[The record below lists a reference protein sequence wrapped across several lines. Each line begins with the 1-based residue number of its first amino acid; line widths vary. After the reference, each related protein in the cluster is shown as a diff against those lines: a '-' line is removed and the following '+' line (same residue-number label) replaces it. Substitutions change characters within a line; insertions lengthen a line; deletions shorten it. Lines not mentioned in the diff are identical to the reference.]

1 MRSTLI
7 IIVALT
13 ACAGTALGQTA
24 TDIERNYGSP
34 AAAYPV
40 SEHIWMT
47 PEYAADGQI
56 CMARLYPRRI
66 SANANYYFASLP
78 SDELKGVLNQLVPLS
93 SRGAKRYGDI
103 AMSEL
108 GGGIVRTT
116 YPFEK
121 VTFTFLLS
129 FTIKELPKGEELPAL
144 PDEKHPSS
152 EKKAA
157 NLAKPGD
164 EFPNASA
171 PEPEIVEIRWKG
183 RKCVGR

>member
-1 MRSTLI
+1 MRGALI
-7 IIVALT
+7 IFVTLT
-13 ACAGTALGQTA
+13 VCAGTALGQTA
-24 TDIERNYGSP
+24 SDIERTYGSP
-34 AAAYPV
+34 AVAYPV

-56 CMARLYPRRI
+56 CRARLYPKRI
-66 SANANYYFASLP
+66 SANTNYFYAKRP
-78 SDELKGVLNQLVPLS
+78 SDELEGVLNQLVPPN
-93 SRGAKRYGDI
+93 SRGRKRYGDF
-103 AMSEL
+103 AMSEF
-108 GGGIVRTT
+108 GGVIVRTT

-129 FTIKELPKGEELPAL
+129 FTIKELPKSEEFPAL
-144 PDEKHPSS
+144 LDGKHLSS

-157 NLAKPGD
+157 NIVKPGD

-171 PEPEIVEIRWKG
+171 PDPEIVEIWWKD